1 MHGSIDRVRVLGS
14 PHIGTYMVVTD
25 NLALIPKGADGDLR
39 RKIAEVLSVN
49 DIIETSIAGT
59 ALIGIFTVASGK
71 KVVVPDIIKDEELEE
86 LRSLGLSVDV
96 VETSNFNALGNVVL
110 HNSRAAVFHPELD
123 RDVATRI
130 AETLN
135 LGAYIQTPIAGIPTV
150 GSAAAVT
157 DRGGLLHPNASDEE
171 LRRLSEFFGV
181 ELDVG
186 TVNFGIGFIKSG
198 LVANNYGVLVG
209 ELTTGP
215 EIVRIMKAFKVSG

>member
-1 MHGSIDRVRVLGS
+1 MHGSVDRVRVLGS

-25 NLALIPKGADGDLR
+25 NLALVPKGAGEDLK
-39 RKIAEVLSVN
+39 RKIMEVLSVN
-49 DIIETSIAGT
+49 DIIEISIAGT
-59 ALIGIFTVASGK
+59 ALIGIFAVASGR

-96 VETSNFNALGNVVL
+96 VEASNFNALGNVVL

-123 RDVATRI
+123 RDVAMRI
-130 AETLN
+130 AEALN
-135 LGAYIQTPIAGIPTV
+135 LGTYTQTPIAGIPTV
-150 GSAAAVT
+150 GSAAVVT
-157 DRGGLLHPNASDEE
+157 DRGGLVHPSASEEE
-171 LRRLSEFFGV
+171 LKKLSELFGI

-186 TVNFGIGFIKSG
+186 TINFGIGFIKSG

-215 EIVRIMKAFKVSG
+215 EIVRIMKAFKVG

>member
-1 MHGSIDRVRVLGS
+1 MHGSVDRVRVLGS

-25 NLALIPKGADGDLR
+25 NLALVPKGAGEDLK
-39 RKIAEVLSVN
+39 RKIMEVLSVN
-49 DIIETSIAGT
+49 DIIEISIAGT
-59 ALIGIFTVASGK
+59 ALIGIFAVASGR

-96 VETSNFNALGNVVL
+96 VEASNFNALGNVVL

-123 RDVATRI
+123 RDVAMRI
-130 AETLN
+130 AEALN
-135 LGAYIQTPIAGIPTV
+135 LGTYTQTPIAGIPTV
-150 GSAAAVT
+150 GSAAVVT
-157 DRGGLLHPNASDEE
+157 DRGGLVHPSASEEE
-171 LRRLSEFFGV
+171 LKKLSELFGI

-186 TVNFGIGFIKSG
+186 TINFGIGFIKSG

-215 EIVRIMKAFKVSG
+215 EIVRIMKAFKVDR

>member
-1 MHGSIDRVRVLGS
+1 MHGSVDRVRVLGS
-14 PHIGTYMVVTD
+14 PHIGTYVVVTD
-25 NLALIPKGADGDLR
+25 NLALVPKGAGEDLK
-39 RKIAEVLSVN
+39 RKIVEVLSVN
-49 DIIETSIAGT
+49 DIIEISIAGT
-59 ALIGIFTVASGK
+59 ALIGIFAVASGR

-96 VETSNFNALGNVVL
+96 VEASNFNALGNVVL

-123 RDVATRI
+123 RDVAMRI
-130 AETLN
+130 AEALN
-135 LGAYIQTPIAGIPTV
+135 LRTYTQTPIAGIPTV
-150 GSAAAVT
+150 GSAAVVT
-157 DRGGLLHPNASDEE
+157 DRGGLVHPSASEEE
-171 LRRLSEFFGV
+171 LKKLSELFRI

-186 TVNFGIGFIKSG
+186 TINFGIGFIKSG

>member
-1 MHGSIDRVRVLGS
+1 MHGSVDRVRVLGS

-25 NLALIPKGADGDLR
+25 NLALVPKGAGEDLK
-39 RKIAEVLSVN
+39 RKIVEVLSVN
-49 DIIETSIAGT
+49 DIIEISIAGT
-59 ALIGIFTVASGK
+59 ALIGIFAVASGR

-123 RDVATRI
+123 RDVAMRI
-130 AETLN
+130 AEALN
-135 LGAYIQTPIAGIPTV
+135 LRTYTQTPIAGIPTV
-150 GSAAAVT
+150 GSAAVVT
-157 DRGGLLHPNASDEE
+157 DRGGLVHPSASEEE
-171 LRRLSEFFGV
+171 LKKLSELFRI

-186 TVNFGIGFIKSG
+186 TINFGIGFIKSG

>member
-1 MHGSIDRVRVLGS
+1 MHGSVDRVRVLGS

-25 NLALIPKGADGDLR
+25 NLALVPKGAGEDLK
-39 RKIAEVLSVN
+39 RKIVEVLSVN
-49 DIIETSIAGT
+49 DIIEISIAGT
-59 ALIGIFTVASGK
+59 ALIGIFAVASGR

-96 VETSNFNALGNVVL
+96 VEASNFNALGNVVL

-123 RDVATRI
+123 RDVAMRI
-130 AETLN
+130 AEALN
-135 LGAYIQTPIAGIPTV
+135 LRTYTQTPIAGIPTV
-150 GSAAAVT
+150 GSAAVVT
-157 DRGGLLHPNASDEE
+157 DRGGLVHPSASEEE
-171 LRRLSEFFGV
+171 LKKLSELFRI

-186 TVNFGIGFIKSG
+186 TINFGIGFIKSG

-215 EIVRIMKAFKVSG
+215 EIVRIMKAFKVSR